1 MRQIKAALI
10 TKAVEKVFIKINLDL
25 PSDMLSTL
33 KSSLKKET
41 NKTAKA
47 VLSTLLEN
55 AAIAK
60 KENIPICQDTGLAVI
75 FAEIGQ
81 DVHISGGSFTQAI
94 NKGIRNAVKNGYLR
108 ASVVKDPVNRI
119 NTKDNTPAV
128 IHTQIVPGN
137 KIKLYILAKGGG
149 AENMSALKML
159 KPSDG
164 IEGIKDLVIETVKK
178 AGPNPCPPI
187 IVGVGIGG
195 NFEKCACLAKK
206 ALLRKIRTGA
216 DVETHCNASLH
227 NLETDLL
234 NKINKLGI
242 GPSGFGGKTTCLA
255 VNIESLPCHI
265 ASLPVAVNIECHAHR
280 HGEVVI

>member
-10 TKAVEKVFIKINLDL
+10 TKAVEKLFIKINLDL
-25 PSDMLSTL
+25 PSDMLSAL
-33 KSSLKKET
+33 KNSLKKET

-55 AAIAK
+55 AWIAK

-75 FAEIGQ
+75 FLQIGQ
-81 DVHISGGSFTQAI
+81 EVHVTGGDIRRSVDL
-94 NKGIRNAVKNGYLR
+94 GIRQAVKKGYLR
-108 ASVVKDPVNRI
+108 ASVVRGPLERK
-119 NTKDNTPAV
+119 NTKDNTPAI
-128 IHTQIVPGN
+128 IHTEIVPGN

-149 AENMSALKML
+149 AENMSALRML

-164 IEGIKDLVIETVKK
+164 IEGIKDFVIETVKK

-195 NFEKCACLAKK
+195 NFEKCAYLAKK
-206 ALLRKIRTGA
+206 ALLRKIG
-216 DVETHCNASLH
+216 VKTHCDASLR

-234 NKINKLGI
+234 NMINKLGI
-242 GPSGFGGKTTCLA
+242 GLSGFGGKTTCLA
-255 VNIESLPCHI
+255 VNIESAPCHI

-280 HGEVVI
+280 HKSVVL